1 MIDEQVSIIGEYP
14 QKKPER
20 THFRR
25 KFKTKKDKWNWIK
38 TNMPDA
44 VEIIYLVREKFGDI
58 ESVQIDSPIRRRGN
72 ESSP

>member
-1 MIDEQVSIIGEYP
+1 MLDEQVSIMGEYP
-14 QKKPER
+14 QKKVER

-25 KFKTKKDKWNWIK
+25 KFKTKREQWEWIK

-58 ESVQIDSPIRRRGN
+58 ESVQINSPIRRGSRA
-72 ESSP
+72 SL